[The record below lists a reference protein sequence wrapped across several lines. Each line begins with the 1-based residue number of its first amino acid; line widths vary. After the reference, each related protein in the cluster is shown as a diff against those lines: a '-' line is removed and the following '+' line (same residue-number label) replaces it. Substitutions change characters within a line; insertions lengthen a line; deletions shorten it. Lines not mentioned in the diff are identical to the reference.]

1 MPCDDKLFLSCT
13 DPLLFDFHL
22 EPLHPG
28 LHLFIHHHRVD
39 PSVQGDFFGLER
51 PICTQDS
58 CSGWWLALHLG
69 FVSSNH
75 SKPLLPPFDRLA
87 HLCLFQCSWGRLF
100 QELNSFRKRVY
111 KYKFEASYRSK
122 SVCPLLQQIHIQL
135 SASTG
140 YLPSPLLVFQRI
152 RNALH
157 QTKKPVFPASLQTWL
172 PWLPSWHHL
181 TGNRQSALLW
191 TLSFPENYFLHRDIQ
206 EQNIYNSK
214 NNNNRLHTATSSLVG
229 LDLAPISSTVGLFS
243 FPFSLSADLFK
254 L

>member
-1 MPCDDKLFLSCT
+1 MQCLWQKYLFRRWKWESKISGWCMSPYVSTKSSNLQRYHEELFKLKCRLKGFDIKGQILFLIIKKCHFTIDPSPSSKMPCDDKLFLSCT

-140 YLPSPLLVFQRI
+140 YLSSPLLFI
-152 RNALH
+152 H
-157 QTKKPVFPASLQTWL
+157 SI
-172 PWLPSWHHL
+172 H
-181 TGNRQSALLW
+181 
-191 TLSFPENYFLHRDIQ
+191 I
-206 EQNIYNSK
+206 EQCNM
-214 NNNNRLHTATSSLVG
+214 
-229 LDLAPISSTVGLFS
+229 D
-243 FPFSLSADLFK
+243 
-254 L
+254 